1 MLKYI
6 FGAVAVVGLLL
17 VSQTTAEARHRG
29 GCGCGGGST
38 TYQSA
43 AVASAE
49 PIAAVPSGG
58 YRSYSYE
65 PGVSTMRSYSGAR
78 KNAWEY
84 PKTDARR
91 YSGGR

>member
-17 VSQTTAEARHRG
+17 VSQTTAEAGRRG
-29 GCGCGGGST
+29 GCSCGGSSS
-38 TYQSA
+38 YQTAATGSA
-43 AVASAE
+43 A
-49 PIAAVPSGG
+49 PIAAVPSTG

-65 PGVSTMRSYSGAR
+65 PGMSSMRSYSGAR